1 MMEFPND
8 FVFVVQSLRM
18 AITAPTEEQSKRV
31 LNLLDET
38 SLDISEREMELAKSL
53 VEFDLANH
61 QREGFH

>member
-18 AITAPTEEQSKRV
+18 AIAAPTEEQSKRV

-61 QREGFH
+61 QGEGFH